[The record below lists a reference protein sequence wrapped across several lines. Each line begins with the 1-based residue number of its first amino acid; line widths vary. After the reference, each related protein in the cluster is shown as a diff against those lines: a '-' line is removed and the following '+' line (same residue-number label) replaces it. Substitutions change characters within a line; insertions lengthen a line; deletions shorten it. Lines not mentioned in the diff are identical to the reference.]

1 MLSILDREFNRSQKG
16 INLLF
21 KFSQYLVVL
30 TKYAKSMNKIKN
42 YAEERES
49 KMSILLKIAKNSDLT
64 ELESKGLPLMMAIRK
79 LGIQI

>member
-1 MLSILDREFNRSQKG
+1 
-16 INLLF
+16 
-21 KFSQYLVVL
+21 
-30 TKYAKSMNKIKN
+30 MNKIKN

-49 KMSILLKIAKNSDLT
+49 KMSILLKIAKNSDLK